1 MSSVGRGGNDAT
13 RGLSGRCRPAEGDSD
28 SADRSAWSTS
38 LERRTVASRDAA
50 PPRDPTALPR
60 RARGRPM
67 SSVPCGNGCS
77 RTVLVPRRA
86 SAPQLRGA
94 SSEGRGVPAGG
105 RRAVPPLLAGAP
117 PRDGRGPRGDS
128 PSRDRLGGPDG
139 RGPRGDSPSRDRLG
153 GPDGRGPRGDS
164 PSRDR
169 LGGPEGRGPRGD
181 SPSRDRLGGPD
192 REGPSC
198 PTRGPVRRSPPTES
212 GRDGPAPRSG
222 NARPYRS
229 TRDGTGPEP
238 RTTGAP
244 ARRTGPLGPDSGRRA
259 PEGARAGGRAPLAD
273 GRPGALGE
281 VGRARRP
288 SDEPLRSR
296 DGDRSLGASPRR
308 GAGARS
314 SSARDRDCGA
324 GAPRPGVA
332 ARPGRASGLELL
344 PAPGLRAADVRT
356 PALRGAGLDEAAP
369 PDCLRA
375 APPEDSPLDAGAPLD
390 GRDEVGGRFCIR

>member
-13 RGLSGRCRPAEGDSD
+13 RGLSGRCRPAEGDS
-28 SADRSAWSTS
+28 ADRSAWSTS
-38 LERRTVASRDAA
+38 LERRTVASREAA

-94 SSEGRGVPAGG
+94 SSEGRGVPASG
-105 RRAVPPLLAGAP
+105 RRAVPPLLTGAP
-117 PRDGRGPRGDS
+117 GREGRGPRGDS

-153 GPDGRGPRGDS
+153 GPD
-164 PSRDR
+164 
-169 LGGPEGRGPRGD
+169 
-181 SPSRDRLGGPD
+181 

-198 PTRGPVRRSPPTES
+198 PTRGPVRRSPPAES

-259 PEGARAGGRAPLAD
+259 PEEARAGGRALLAD

-281 VGRARRP
+281 VGRARRS

-314 SSARDRDCGA
+314 SSARDRDCGT

-344 PAPGLRAADVRT
+344 PAPGLRVADVRT
-356 PALRGAGLDEAAP
+356 PALRGAGLDEAAL

-375 APPEDSPLDAGAPLD
+375 VPPEDSPLDADAPLD
-390 GRDEVGGRFCIR
+390 GRDEVGGRFCIS